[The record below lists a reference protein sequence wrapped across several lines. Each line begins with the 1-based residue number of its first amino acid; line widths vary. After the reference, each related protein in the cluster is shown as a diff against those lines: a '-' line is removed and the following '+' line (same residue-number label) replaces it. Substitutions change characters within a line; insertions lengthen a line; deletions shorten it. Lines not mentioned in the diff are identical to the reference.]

1 MKLKDVLFVIA
12 IIVILYYSSGLL
24 KSGSIEGF
32 EGCNKKGPVF
42 MSAHRTAAFLKADM
56 DTYVS
61 TMTPWD
67 LYARQSSDVGE
78 YIDTIFASATE
89 FTPEQ
94 QDRFTKAAASADAFF
109 LNNGH
114 AVVASIPWVF
124 AITKGKTYEDGLSH
138 TRTNII
144 FVSDEID
151 ETPDKLARTLV
162 HEKLHLYQRANP
174 EKMAHLLERMGYKRW
189 KLRVYDLRIR
199 ANPDLD
205 PWIYTDPLD
214 NDKPMACYYSSD
226 KPTSIS
232 DVTSSAVKEHPYERM
247 AYEIA
252 KRYNS

>member
-12 IIVILYYSSGLL
+12 IIGILFYSRELL

-32 EGCNKKGPVF
+32 ETCKKNDPVF
-42 MSAHRTAAFLKADM
+42 MSAGQTAAFLTTDR

-67 LYARQSSDVGE
+67 LYARQASDVRA
-78 YIDTIFASATE
+78 YIDTISSSATN

-94 QDRFTKAAASADAFF
+94 QSRFADAAALADAFF
-109 LNNGH
+109 LKNGH
-114 AVVASIPWVF
+114 AVVASIPWIF
-124 AITKGKTYEDGLSH
+124 AMTKGKIYEDGLSH

-151 ETPDKLARTLV
+151 ETPDTLVRTLV

-252 KRYNS
+252 KRYHP